1 MYGHFLQLFGSWRIL
16 TECSRVFLEELV
28 DKKSKENFEK
38 SNEYDILSGIKS
50 FYDSVIKSGSGIKNR

>member
-1 MYGHFLQLFGSWRIL
+1 MGIFSSCLGVGEIL

-28 DKKSKENFEK
+28 GKKSKENFEK

-50 FYDSVIKSGSGIKNR
+50 FCDSIIKSVVVA

>member
-1 MYGHFLQLFGSWRIL
+1 MGIFSSCLGVGEIL

-50 FYDSVIKSGSGIKNR
+50 FYDSVIKSVVLA